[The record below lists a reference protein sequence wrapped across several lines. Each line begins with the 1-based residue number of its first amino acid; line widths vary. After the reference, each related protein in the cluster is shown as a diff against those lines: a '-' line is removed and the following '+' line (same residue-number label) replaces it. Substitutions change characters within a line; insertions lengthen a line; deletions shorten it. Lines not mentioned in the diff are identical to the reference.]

1 MINTLHDIVAEVTN
15 RIGITTNSTFFTS
28 TKINSVCVDAYN
40 WSVALYQWPMLETA
54 KKTTTQVNQYYYDYP
69 EGFMTDSVAR
79 VIVDGDLYELK
90 NFDDFLNYKYETAVT
105 TVSGK
110 KIAADYGKQIFIY
123 PTPTVANLDIMIW
136 GLEMP
141 DELTENEDTI
151 FTDSDIMG
159 NEAVVKKALSVL
171 LAQANRK
178 QEGQAEEAEA
188 IAMLANL
195 YSKILKR
202 QAKYQRLDKQM
213 FNVPDFFGN
222 NNEEVEDNIGNF

>member
-1 MINTLHDIVAEVTN
+1 
-15 RIGITTNSTFFTS
+15 
-28 TKINSVCVDAYN
+28 
-40 WSVALYQWPMLETA
+40 MLEVA
-54 KKTTTQVNQYYYDYP
+54 KTTTTVASQYYYDYP

-79 VIVDGDLYELK
+79 VIVDDDLYELK

-105 TVSGK
+105 TISGK
-110 KIAADYGKQIFIY
+110 KIAADYGKQIFLY
-123 PTPTVANLDIMIW
+123 PTPTQSGLNIHIW

-141 DELTENEDTI
+141 DEITENEDTI

-159 NEAVVKKALSVL
+159 NEAVVKKAVSVL

-188 IAMLANL
+188 ISMLANI

-213 FNVPDFFGN
+213 FNVPDFF
-222 NNEEVEDNIGNF
+222 EEDGTGEQNTGNFDL

>member
-1 MINTLHDIVAEVTN
+1 MINTLHDIVAEVIN
-15 RIGITTNSTFFTS
+15 RIGITTSSTFFTP
-28 TKINSVCVDAYN
+28 TKINSVCIDAYN
-40 WSVALYQWPMLETA
+40 WSVALYQWPMLEVA
-54 KKTTTQVNQYYYDYP
+54 KTTTTVASQYYYDYP

-79 VIVDGDLYELK
+79 VIVDDDLYELK
-90 NFDDFLNYKYETAVT
+90 NFDDFLNYKYQT
-105 TVSGK
+105 TVTSLAGK
-110 KIAADYGKQIFIY
+110 KIAADYGKQIFLY
-123 PTPTVANLDIMIW
+123 PTPTTSGLNIHIW

-141 DELTENEDTI
+141 DEITENEDTI

-188 IAMLANL
+188 ISMLANI

-202 QAKYQRLDKQM
+202 QAKYTRLDKQM

>member
-15 RIGITTNSTFFTS
+15 RIGITTSSTYFTP
-28 TKINSVCVDAYN
+28 TKINSVCIDAYN
-40 WSVALYQWPMLETA
+40 WAVALYQWPMLEIA
-54 KKTTTQVNQYYYDYP
+54 KTTTTVATQYYYDYP
-69 EGFMTDSVAR
+69 DGFMTDSVSR
-79 VIVDGDLYELK
+79 VIMDGDKYELK
-90 NFDDFLNYKYETAVT
+90 AFDDFLDYKYQT
-105 TVSGK
+105 TPVPTG

-123 PTPTVANLDIMIW
+123 PTPTQSGLNIHIW

-141 DELTENEDTI
+141 DQLTENEDTI

-188 IAMLANL
+188 IAMLANI

-202 QAKYQRLDKQM
+202 QAKYTRLDKQM
-213 FNVPDFFGN
+213 FDVPDFFG
-222 NNEEVEDNIGNF
+222 EEDVSEIIGNF